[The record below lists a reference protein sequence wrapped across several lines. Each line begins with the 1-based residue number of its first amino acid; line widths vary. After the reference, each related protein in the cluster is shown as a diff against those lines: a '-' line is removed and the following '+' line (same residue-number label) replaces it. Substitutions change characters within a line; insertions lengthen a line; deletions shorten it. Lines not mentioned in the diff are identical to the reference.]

1 MNEITCSVCK
11 IPIKDNY
18 CSKCGQ
24 FYTNKKVNNSS
35 IFLDL
40 LDSIFS
46 VEKSLISNL
55 RVGIL
60 NPKKLVNN
68 YWNGFRRY
76 YFSPSKFIAVASL
89 FIIINFA
96 LVKQFFIIKNIHSS
110 SIPNQFVFLLIFIVV
125 FTTISYFVYWNKK
138 KSYYEHFILNF
149 YTVSLWTILF
159 VPVSIATKFLL
170 IHNLAEVI
178 LMSLY
183 ILCIIIWNSR
193 VFEMN
198 NLKRFFSILVSVL
211 IIGLGIYSI
220 VKKN

>member
-1 MNEITCSVCK
+1 MNEINCSVCK

-24 FYTNKKVNNSS
+24 FHTEKKVNNSS

-46 VEKSLISNL
+46 VEKSLFSNL
-55 RVGIL
+55 KIGII

-68 YWNGFRRY
+68 YWNGFRGY
-76 YFSPSKFIAVASL
+76 YFSPSKYIAVASL

-96 LVKQFFIIKNIHSS
+96 LVKQFFIIKNIHST

-125 FTTISYFVYWNKK
+125 FTTISYFVYWGEK

-159 VPVSIATKFLL
+159 VPISIVTKFLP
-170 IHNLAEVI
+170 IHNLVEVI

-193 VFEMN
+193 VFEIS
-198 NLKRFFSILVSVL
+198 NLHRFLSVLVSVVAF
-211 IIGLGIYSI
+211 GLGIYSI
-220 VKKN
+220 VKIN